1 MPPIDPCKKQWF
13 AILFPTLPMRGN
25 MKKLMIAVMVIVSA
39 YLTATVYTGFLFDK
53 KIGELNRQLTASEGM
68 QVHNLAYKR
77 GIFSGKLHYDVEY
90 RMDELIDRIFE
101 EGGLVEEQRTK
112 LLDWLR
118 LEGEVDVKHGP
129 FIGGGNGFAVAWF
142 KTELMLPEQLHSYLP
157 EHPGSTPWAQVVTVM
172 GFDGMAK
179 SVVTGMNYDGTIRD
193 PEGDVGR
200 IIGMTLENWGATIN
214 LNTRLNMLGLSAYLG
229 KMSFSVEEA
238 EESNEFEIQDLQ
250 LESNSIKQTE
260 LLWDGDSRFS
270 IAKMHLR
277 EDEVKTDIRNFV
289 IEAESIFKGD
299 TFDNTIAIRSG
310 EIKNSDGALKGVAI
324 DIALNDISV
333 VAYETLMRS
342 IQSNQAQF
350 IAGDEAQVA
359 EALRKALSEVFHD
372 FLAAGPTLT
381 IEKVGIL
388 LADGD
393 DISGHLKI
401 HYPPSAPVD
410 IRNPESILKNIG
422 IEGGISVS
430 IGTLE
435 KVSLL
440 VAEYQSREQE
450 TNYGSPMSAAQIEA
464 VALESFSNVM
474 ATVSIMPFFLVS
486 EAGVQC
492 NFETKEGWFYANEHM
507 VFYLG
512 DLMQY
517 L

>member
-1 MPPIDPCKKQWF
+1 
-13 AILFPTLPMRGN
+13 

-39 YLTATVYTGFLFDK
+39 YLAATVYTGFLFDK
-53 KIGELNRQLTASEGM
+53 KIGELNRQLMASEGV
-68 QVHNLAYKR
+68 QVHNLAYER

-90 RMDELIDRIFE
+90 RMDELIDQVFE
-101 EGGLVEEQRTK
+101 EDFVDEQLTK

-142 KTELMLPEQLHSYLP
+142 KTELMLPEQLHSCLP
-157 EHPGSTPWAQVVTVM
+157 QHPGSTPWAQVVTVM
-172 GFDGMAK
+172 GFDCMAK
-179 SVVTGMNYDGTIRD
+179 SVVTGVNYDGTICD
-193 PEGDVGR
+193 LEGDADR

-214 LNTRLNMLGLSAYLG
+214 LNTRLDMLGLSAYLG
-229 KMSFSVEEA
+229 KMSFSVKEA
-238 EESNEFEIQDLQ
+238 EESNEFEIHDLQ
-250 LESNSIKQTE
+250 LESNSTKKTE

-270 IAKMHLR
+270 IAKIHLR
-277 EDEVKTDIRNFV
+277 EDEVKTDIHNFV

-299 TFDNTIAIRSG
+299 TFDSTIAIGSG

-350 IAGDEAQVA
+350 ISGDEAQFT

-372 FLAAGPTLT
+372 FLAAGPTLA
-381 IEKVGIL
+381 IEKVGII

-393 DISGHLKI
+393 DIAGHLKI
-401 HYPPSAPVD
+401 DYPSSAPGD
-410 IRNPESILKNIG
+410 KQNPESILKNVG
-422 IEGGISVS
+422 IKGGISVS

-450 TNYGSPMSAAQIEA
+450 INYGSPMSAAEIEA

-474 ATVSIMPFFLVS
+474 ATISTMPFFLVS

-492 NFETKEGWFYANEHM
+492 NFETKEGWFYANQHM

-517 L
+517 I